1 MSDERLATTDLS
13 VGYRRR
19 AVLSGIDVTLRA
31 GELTCLV
38 GANGIGKSTLMRT
51 LARAQPRLTGRIEL
65 RGRPIADLSPREL
78 AAELAI
84 VLTDRVAAGQ
94 LLGYDLVALGRAPYT
109 GWFGRLDDA
118 DRRTI
123 ERALDTTG
131 AGHLAGRPVTE
142 LSDGERQR
150 LMIARALAQQPSVL
164 LLDEPT
170 AFLDLAARLE
180 LVELLRSLT
189 HEHGL
194 AVLMSTHDVEHMLR
208 HADSLWL
215 ITPERELISGAP
227 EEIGLA
233 GHLRRLLHDAAT
245 FDPRTGTFTWDTG
258 QAATARVTAPPGC
271 PADLL
276 SWTVHAVE
284 RAGYRVSERGAE
296 VDAEVTVEVRAS
308 GGWRVGPHRLDSV
321 TALVARLRDG
331 G

>member
-1 MSDERLATTDLS
+1 MSDERLAATDLT

-31 GELTCLV
+31 GEPACLI

-51 LARAQPRLTGRIEL
+51 LARAQPPLTGHVEL
-65 RGRPIADLSPREL
+65 RGRPITDLSPPEL

-84 VLTDRVAAGQ
+84 VLTDRVAAGH

-109 GWFGRLDDA
+109 GWFGRLDDT

-150 LMIARALAQQPSVL
+150 LMIARALVQQPSVL

-180 LVELLRSLT
+180 LVELLLSLT

-194 AVLMSTHDVEHMLR
+194 AVLMSTHDVEHLLR
-208 HADSLWL
+208 HADSVWL
-215 ITPERELISGAP
+215 ITPERELVTGAP
-227 EEIGLA
+227 EELGLG
-233 GHLRRLLHDAAT
+233 GHLRRMLGDGAA
-245 FDPRTGTFTWDTG
+245 FDPRTGTFTWDNG
-258 QAATARVTAPPGC
+258 HAATARGTAPPDC

-276 SWTVHAVE
+276 AWTVRAVE
-284 RAGYRVSERGAE
+284 RAGYRVGEQ
-296 VDAEVTVEVRAS
+296 DAAVTVEVRAS
-308 GGWRVGPHRLDSV
+308 GGWQVGPHRLDSV
-321 TALVARLRDG
+321 PALVACLRDG

>member
-1 MSDERLATTDLS
+1 MSDVRLGATDLT

-19 AVLSGIDVTLRA
+19 AVLSDINVTLHA
-31 GELTCLV
+31 GELACLI

-51 LARAQPRLTGRIEL
+51 LARAQPRLAGRIEL

-84 VLTDRVAAGQ
+84 VLTDRVAVGQ
-94 LLGYDLVALGRAPYT
+94 LHGYDLVALGRAPHT
-109 GWFGRLDDA
+109 GWFGRLDDT
-118 DRRTI
+118 DRRVI
-123 ERALDTTG
+123 EQALDTTN
-131 AGHLAGRPVTE
+131 AGHLADRPVSE

-170 AFLDLAARLE
+170 AFLDVAARLE
-180 LVELLRSLT
+180 LIKLLLSLT

-208 HADSLWL
+208 HADSVWL
-215 ITPERELISGAP
+215 ITPEHDLISGAP

-233 GHLRRLLHDAAT
+233 GHLQRLLNDAAVV
-245 FDPRTGTFTWDTG
+245 DPRTGTLTWG
-258 QAATARVTAPPGC
+258 SRHSATAGITAPHDC

-276 SWTVHAVE
+276 SWTARAVE
-284 RAGYRVSERGAE
+284 RAGYRVGDGEA
-296 VDAEVTVEVRAS
+296 DVTVEVRSS
-308 GGWRVGPHRLDSV
+308 GGWRVGSRELGSLA
-321 TALVARLRDG
+321 ALVAFLRTG
-331 G
+331 A